1 MNSLHN
7 MRLEL
12 KKNRKKD
19 LVRKAKAQ
27 YKKHEKN
34 LS

>member
-12 KKNRKKD
+12 KKSKEGHSKKGQSSIQ
-19 LVRKAKAQ
+19 KT
-27 YKKHEKN
+27 
-34 LS
+34 